1 MRRRLNKLGI
11 DADKSPED
19 LTMEERSKF
28 ARLDIDPSTITWNRV
43 LDVCDRHLRGIEVGL
58 GPNETYQPRGTD
70 KGDVP
75 RSQHSR
81 RTGFDITV
89 ALCLLFDASN
99 PLSNRKSIRIECQRP
114 IGQKI

>member
-1 MRRRLNKLGI
+1 MKISFKLDSI
-11 DADKSPED
+11 LK
-19 LTMEERSKF
+19 
-28 ARLDIDPSTITWNRV
+28 TITWNRV
-43 LDVCDRHLRGIEVGL
+43 LNVCDRHLRRIEVGL
-58 GPNETYQPRGTD
+58 GLNETYQPRGTD